1 MAAGLSQA
9 PQKEH
14 QPGRK
19 FGPGDPVIFKLCR
32 FFVKAI
38 GGSQTTAI
46 TRTCDRI
53 DVYMCGI
60 AGLVH
65 IRGARLSA
73 ARDAA
78 RSMADSLAHRGPDDA
93 GVWESADGSVALSHR
108 RLSIIDL
115 SPLGHNPMTWGDGR
129 LWITFNGEIYNFV
142 ELRQQLEASGHQFR
156 SHSDTE
162 VILAAYDEWGVDCVQ
177 RLAGMFAFAI
187 WDEPRRRLWL
197 ARDRVGKK
205 PLYYSEAG
213 DILSFASELKALA
226 GAADVGREVDIDA
239 VRMYLQLGYVPSP
252 FTIYS
257 GIRKLPPAHHLIAE
271 HGNVTVQRYWDPVEH
286 ALEPKPRTDAA
297 AQAELEARLAIAV
310 GQRMIADVPL
320 GAFLS
325 GGIDSSLVVAL
336 MQEQSPVPVRTFTI
350 RFDNPEY
357 NEADHAAA
365 VARHLGTEHHE
376 HTCSDGEML
385 SVIDRLPAMYDEP
398 FADSSAVPTYLV
410 SRTARELVTVALS
423 GDGGDELFF
432 GYPRYNYHSTAA
444 AVLSMPRPLRR
455 AAAFAGARM
464 PTRRLR
470 RIADVLRND
479 EPDRYARFISWW
491 NPAEVEQ
498 MTGGRPRMAPFYA
511 DALERSA
518 GLSRTARPCLLDL
531 VSYLPED
538 ILTKVDRASMAVSL
552 EVRAPLLDHRVVEF
566 ALGLPVS
573 LKRRGRTMK
582 WILRQ
587 LLYKRV
593 PRELIDRPKMGFS
606 VPLGDWFRGPL
617 RERMDGYCL
626 GSDFEDLG
634 IDPAPVRR
642 MWGDFKTGRSHRIDL
657 LWQMFA
663 LVAWWRERRPAPAAL
678 AASSMS

>member
-1 MAAGLSQA
+1 M
-9 PQKEH
+9 
-14 QPGRK
+14 
-19 FGPGDPVIFKLCR
+19 
-32 FFVKAI
+32 
-38 GGSQTTAI
+38 
-46 TRTCDRI
+46 
-53 DVYMCGI
+53 
-60 AGLVH
+60 
-65 IRGARLSA
+65 
-73 ARDAA
+73 
-78 RSMADSLAHRGPDDA
+78 LA
-93 GVWESADGSVALSHR
+93 
-108 RLSIIDL
+108 
-115 SPLGHNPMTWGDGR
+115 
-129 LWITFNGEIYNFV
+129 
-142 ELRQQLEASGHQFR
+142 
-156 SHSDTE
+156 
-162 VILAAYDEWGVDCVQ
+162 
-177 RLAGMFAFAI
+177 
-187 WDEPRRRLWL
+187 
-197 ARDRVGKK
+197 
-205 PLYYSEAG
+205 
-213 DILSFASELKALA
+213 
-226 GAADVGREVDIDA
+226 
-239 VRMYLQLGYVPSP
+239 
-252 FTIYS
+252 
-257 GIRKLPPAHHLIAE
+257 
-271 HGNVTVQRYWDPVEH
+271 
-286 ALEPKPRTDAA
+286 
-297 AQAELEARLAIAV
+297 
-310 GQRMIADVPL
+310 
-320 GAFLS
+320 
-325 GGIDSSLVVAL
+325 
-336 MQEQSPVPVRTFTI
+336 
-350 RFDNPEY
+350 
-357 NEADHAAA
+357 
-365 VARHLGTEHHE
+365 
-376 HTCSDGEML
+376 
-385 SVIDRLPAMYDEP
+385 VIDRLPAMYDEP